1 MPYFFRKANVM
12 LLTLKKSLISD
23 LTVPAKLQAYA
34 ASGKIILAS
43 INGEANAIINKHDI
57 GLACESGDF
66 KSLSENAIIL
76 KNIPEEHG
84 KKFP

>member
-1 MPYFFRKANVM
+1 M
-12 LLTLKKSLISD
+12 LLTLKNSLISD

-34 ASGKIILAS
+34 ASGKIILAA
-43 INGEANAIINKHDI
+43 INGEAKSIINEHNI

-76 KNIPEEHG
+76 KIFLKNRE
-84 KKFP
+84 